1 MNRSAAV
8 TQMLI
13 LFLGELLGFPS
24 LTSAAPAVT
33 TTEGVVTTI
42 DTSSVTVS
50 PRAGGTA
57 RIMVTADTRIIRR
70 QTARFD
76 QIKPREFV
84 GVAAKRVTDGSLTA
98 VSINIFPPEFK
109 GRIREA
115 QFPMETGNVMTNAV
129 VFQNVR
135 RIDGRTLYLQFPEG
149 TAVINV
155 PRDAEIFR
163 LTLMK
168 LGDLKTGM
176 RIVVRGGGNPD
187 GSITAGTITFDES
200 GR

>member
-1 MNRSAAV
+1 MNRSTAL
-8 TQMLI
+8 TQMRI
-13 LFLGELLGFPS
+13 LFIGGLLVFPS
-24 LTSAAPAVT
+24 VTSAAPALT
-33 TTEGVVTTI
+33 TTEGVVTAI
-42 DTSSVTVS
+42 DPSSVTVS

-57 RIMVTADTRIIRR
+57 RIIVTADTRIIRR

-84 GVAAKRVTDGSLTA
+84 GVAAKRETDGSLTA
-98 VSINIFPPEFK
+98 VTINIFPPEFK
-109 GRIREA
+109 GRIREG
-115 QFPMETGNVMTNAV
+115 QSPMETGNLMTNAL

-155 PRDAEIFR
+155 PREAEIFR

-176 RIVVRGGGNPD
+176 RIVVRGGSNPD